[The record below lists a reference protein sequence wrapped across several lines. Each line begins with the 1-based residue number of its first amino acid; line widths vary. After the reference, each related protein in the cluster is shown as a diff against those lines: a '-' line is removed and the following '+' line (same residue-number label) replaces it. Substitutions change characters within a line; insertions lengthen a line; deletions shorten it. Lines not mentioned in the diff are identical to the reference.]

1 MVRGIA
7 FSSQLLR
14 MGNEGGEG
22 SRKGP
27 LVWFSVAAPPR
38 KVQSSRALGLLG
50 GWARERSREHM

>member
-27 LVWFSVAAPPR
+27 LVWFSVAAPR
-38 KVQSSRALGLLG
+38 AQSAVLEGAQPSGGLG
-50 GWARERSREHM
+50 S